1 MDHPHEPIN
10 AIKQWQE
17 WYRTHAV
24 VASMDEPLMSKDS
37 RENLHDTSKAMYEM
51 PDWRSFYKELAEVDI
66 GPTEVDDNIYLQKTI
81 EHFSDTLCEFA
92 HELSAEQFY
101 KAFLIAA
108 TNVAKSEDPPYEM
121 KGKVT
126 PTTGITLITVPMFRI
141 TWKESSAP
149 TEGAYMPFK

>member
-10 AIKQWQE
+10 AIKEWQE

-24 VASMDEPLMSKDS
+24 VASMDEPLVSKDS

-51 PDWRSFYKELAEVDI
+51 PDWRSFYKELVDVL
-66 GPTEVDDNIYLQKTI
+66 PDDNIYLQKAI

-108 TNVAKSEDPPYEM
+108 TNVAKSAQDDYL
-121 KGKVT
+121 KCK
-126 PTTGITLITVPMFRI
+126 TLVDLI
-141 TWKESSAP
+141 
-149 TEGAYMPFK
+149 EGNEETKAS

>member
-10 AIKQWQE
+10 AIKEWQK

-37 RENLHDTSKAMYEM
+37 RENLHDTSKATYEM
-51 PDWRSFYKELAEVDI
+51 PDWRSFYKELVEVDI
-66 GPTEVDDNIYLQKTI
+66 GPTEVDDNIYLQKAI

-108 TNVAKSEDPPYEM
+108 TNVAKSAQDDYL
-121 KGKVT
+121 KCK
-126 PTTGITLITVPMFRI
+126 TLIDLI
-141 TWKESSAP
+141 
-149 TEGAYMPFK
+149 EGNEETKASQLSELDMPQVRRKARCLV

>member
-10 AIKQWQE
+10 AIKEWQK

-37 RENLHDTSKAMYEM
+37 RENLHDTSKATYEM
-51 PDWRSFYKELAEVDI
+51 PDWRSFYKELVEVDI
-66 GPTEVDDNIYLQKTI
+66 GPTEVDDNIYLQKAI

-108 TNVAKSEDPPYEM
+108 TNVAKSAQDDYL
-121 KGKVT
+121 KCK
-126 PTTGITLITVPMFRI
+126 TLVDLI
-141 TWKESSAP
+141 
-149 TEGAYMPFK
+149 EGNEETKAS

>member
-10 AIKQWQE
+10 AIKEWQK

-37 RENLHDTSKAMYEM
+37 RENLHDTSKATYEM

-66 GPTEVDDNIYLQKTI
+66 GPTEVDDNIYLQKAI

-108 TNVAKSEDPPYEM
+108 TNVAKSAQDDYL
-121 KGKVT
+121 KCK
-126 PTTGITLITVPMFRI
+126 TLVDLI
-141 TWKESSAP
+141 
-149 TEGAYMPFK
+149 EGNEETKASQLSELDMPQVRRKARCLV

>member
-10 AIKQWQE
+10 AIKEWQE

-37 RENLHDTSKAMYEM
+37 RENLHDTSEAMYEM
-51 PDWRSFYKELAEVDI
+51 PDWRSFYKELVEVDI
-66 GPTEVDDNIYLQKTI
+66 GPTEVDDNIYLQKAI
-81 EHFSDTLCEFA
+81 EHFGDTLCEFA

-108 TNVAKSEDPPYEM
+108 TNVAKSAQDDYL
-121 KGKVT
+121 KCK
-126 PTTGITLITVPMFRI
+126 TLVDLI
-141 TWKESSAP
+141 
-149 TEGAYMPFK
+149 EGNEETKAS

>member
-10 AIKQWQE
+10 AINKWQE

-37 RENLHDTSKAMYEM
+37 RENLHDISKATYEM

-66 GPTEVDDNIYLQKTI
+66 GPTEVDDNIYLQKAI

-108 TNVAKSEDPPYEM
+108 TNVAKSAQDDYLKCKTLVDLI
-121 KGKVT
+121 KGNEETKASQ
-126 PTTGITLITVPMFRI
+126 LS
-141 TWKESSAP
+141 ELD
-149 TEGAYMPFK
+149 MPQVRRKARCLV

>member
-10 AIKQWQE
+10 AIKEWQK

-37 RENLHDTSKAMYEM
+37 RENLHNTSKATYEM
-51 PDWRSFYKELAEVDI
+51 PDWRSFYKELVEVDI
-66 GPTEVDDNIYLQKTI
+66 GPTEVDDNIYLQKAI

-108 TNVAKSEDPPYEM
+108 TNVAKSAQDDYL
-121 KGKVT
+121 KCK
-126 PTTGITLITVPMFRI
+126 TLIDLI
-141 TWKESSAP
+141 
-149 TEGAYMPFK
+149 EGNEETKASQLSELDMPQVRRKARCLV

>member
-10 AIKQWQE
+10 AIKEWQE

-37 RENLHDTSKAMYEM
+37 RENLHDTSKATYEM

-66 GPTEVDDNIYLQKTI
+66 GPTEVDDNIYLQKAI
-81 EHFSDTLCEFA
+81 ENFSDTLCEFA

-108 TNVAKSEDPPYEM
+108 TNVAKSAQNDYLKCKTLVDLIEGNEETKASWLSSLDMPQVWR
-121 KGKVT
+121 KVW
-126 PTTGITLITVPMFRI
+126 GLV
-141 TWKESSAP
+141 
-149 TEGAYMPFK
+149 

>member
-10 AIKQWQE
+10 AIKEWQK

-37 RENLHDTSKAMYEM
+37 RENLHDTSKATHEM

-66 GPTEVDDNIYLQKTI
+66 EPTEVDDNIYLQKAI

-108 TNVAKSEDPPYEM
+108 TNVAKSAQDDYL
-121 KGKVT
+121 KCK
-126 PTTGITLITVPMFRI
+126 TLVDLI
-141 TWKESSAP
+141 
-149 TEGAYMPFK
+149 EGNEETKASQLSELDMPQVRRKARCLV